1 MWIIIQFDAIFP
13 RNALKSLF
21 YDHQNITK
29 NRPNTGVQLM
39 IVILGR
45 LLDFMSIYW
54 GFK

>member
-13 RNALKSLF
+13 RNALKLLF
-21 YDHQNITK
+21 YNHQNITK
-29 NRPNTGVQLM
+29 NHPNTGVQML
-39 IVILGR
+39 VILGQ